1 MGFSKIKEVLH
12 ILKDLINRLFGF
24 KDKKINKPKL
34 TLVVNKTDNQEGKSE
49 NAYFSYYEEHFTF
62 EEDISEEYRNE
73 LKKHLTES
81 LENKVHPWDFE
92 KNLDFK
98 LKEPDKIYYLFMY
111 CLMYIDIFEQDLF
124 NKYTKL
130 WYENNLDDTT
140 KSDDEI
146 NNAALRLLKYDTL
159 GFNLINGSKKQK
171 EAEPTKELK
180 EIVSDSFNEAM
191 FNTKSDNL
199 PLLLKAWKVCQ
210 EKILLEEKEKLKK
223 GGIN

>member
-1 MGFSKIKEVLH
+1 MKIKKVLH
-12 ILKDLINRLFGF
+12 NLKNLINRLFGF

-34 TLVVNKTDNQEGKSE
+34 TLVVNNTDNQEEKSE

-62 EEDISEEYRNE
+62 EEDISEEYRSE
-73 LKKHLTES
+73 LKNHLKES
-81 LENKVHPWDFE
+81 LEQKVHPWDFE

-98 LKEPDKIYYLFMY
+98 LKEPDQIYYLFMY
-111 CLMYIDIFEQDLF
+111 CLMYIDIYEQDLF

-146 NNAALRLLKYDTL
+146 NNEALRLLKYEVL
-159 GFNLINGSKKQK
+159 GFYLINSSKEEK
-171 EAEPTKELK
+171 EVEGIKELK
-180 EIVSDSFNEAM
+180 EVVSDSFDEAM

-199 PLLLKAWKVCQ
+199 PLLLKAWKACQ
-210 EKILLEEKEKLKK
+210 EKILLEDKEKLKV
-223 GGIN
+223 N

>member
-1 MGFSKIKEVLH
+1 MLRN
-12 ILKDLINRLFGF
+12 LKNLISRLFGF

-34 TLVVNKTDNQEGKSE
+34 TLAVDNTDNQEGKSE
-49 NAYFSYYEEHFTF
+49 NAIFSPIEEHFTF

-73 LKKHLTES
+73 LKNHLIES

-111 CLMYIDIFEQDLF
+111 YLMYIDIFEQDLF

-146 NNAALRLLKYDTL
+146 NNEALRLLKYEVL
-159 GFNLINGSKKQK
+159 GFSLINGSK
-171 EAEPTKELK
+171 EEPIKELK
-180 EIVSDSFNEAM
+180 EVVSDSFDEAM
-191 FNTKSDNL
+191 FNTKSDTL
-199 PLLLKAWKVCQ
+199 PLLLKAWKACE
-210 EKILLEEKEKLKK
+210 EKVLLEDKEKLKVH
-223 GGIN
+223 

>member
-1 MGFSKIKEVLH
+1 MLRVIKDFINKI
-12 ILKDLINRLFGF
+12 FGL

-34 TLVVNKTDNQEGKSE
+34 TLVVNNTDKKSE
-49 NAYFSYYEEHFTF
+49 NDYFSYYKECFTF
-62 EEDISEEYRNE
+62 EEDISEEDRSE
-73 LKKHLTES
+73 LKNHLEES

-98 LKEPDKIYYLFMY
+98 LKEPDKIYYLWMY

-159 GFNLINGSKKQK
+159 GFNLINGSKEEVDHKK
-171 EAEPTKELK
+171 KFEEV
-180 EIVSDSFNEAM
+180 ISDKFDDETHN
-191 FNTKSDNL
+191 FKSNI
-199 PLLLKAWKVCQ
+199 PLLLKAWKAFE
-210 EKILLEEKEKLKK
+210 EKALLEKKKKLK
-223 GGIN
+223 IH

>member
-1 MGFSKIKEVLH
+1 MLRFIKDFINKI
-12 ILKDLINRLFGF
+12 FGL

-34 TLVVNKTDNQEGKSE
+34 TLVVNNTDNQEGKSE
-49 NAYFSYYEEHFTF
+49 NDYFSYYKECFTF
-62 EEDISEEYRNE
+62 EEDISEEDNSE
-73 LKKHLTES
+73 LKNHLEES

-111 CLMYIDIFEQDLF
+111 YLMYIDIFEQDLF

-159 GFNLINGSKKQK
+159 GFNLINGSK
-171 EAEPTKELK
+171 EEPIKELK
-180 EIVSDSFNEAM
+180 EVVSDSFNEAM

-199 PLLLKAWKVCQ
+199 PLLLKAWKACQ
-210 EKILLEEKEKLKK
+210 EKFLLEKKKKLKAH
-223 GGIN
+223 

>member
-1 MGFSKIKEVLH
+1 MLH
-12 ILKDLINRLFGF
+12 IIKDFINKTFSF

-34 TLVVNKTDNQEGKSE
+34 TLVINKTDNQEGKSE
-49 NAYFSYYEEHFTF
+49 NTYFSYHEEHFTF

-73 LKKHLTES
+73 LKNHLKES

-111 CLMYIDIFEQDLF
+111 YLMYIDIFEQDLF

-146 NNAALRLLKYDTL
+146 NNEALRLLKYEVL
-159 GFNLINGSKKQK
+159 GFSLINGSK
-171 EAEPTKELK
+171 EEPIKELK
-180 EIVSDSFNEAM
+180 EVVSDSFDEAM
-191 FNTKSDNL
+191 FNTKSDTL
-199 PLLLKAWKVCQ
+199 PLLLKAWKALE
-210 EKILLEEKEKLKK
+210 EKVLLEDKEKLKV
-223 GGIN
+223 N

>member
-1 MGFSKIKEVLH
+1 MLY
-12 ILKDLINRLFGF
+12 ILKDFINRLFGF

-49 NAYFSYYEEHFTF
+49 NAIFSIIEEQFTF

-73 LKKHLTES
+73 LKNHLIES

-111 CLMYIDIFEQDLF
+111 YLMYIDIFEQDLF

-140 KSDDEI
+140 KSDDEL

-159 GFNLINGSKKQK
+159 GFKLINGSK
-171 EAEPTKELK
+171 EEPIKELK
-180 EIVSDSFNEAM
+180 EVVSDSFDEAM
-191 FNTKSDNL
+191 FNTKSDTL
-199 PLLLKAWKVCQ
+199 PLLLKAWKACE
-210 EKILLEEKEKLKK
+210 EKVLLEDKEKLKVH
-223 GGIN
+223 

>member
-1 MGFSKIKEVLH
+1 MLRN
-12 ILKDLINRLFGF
+12 LKNLINRLFGF

-73 LKKHLTES
+73 LKIHLIES

-111 CLMYIDIFEQDLF
+111 YVMYIDIFEQDLF

-140 KSDDEI
+140 KSDEEI
-146 NNAALRLLKYDTL
+146 NNEALRLLKYDTL
-159 GFNLINGSKKQK
+159 GFNLINGSKEEKK
-171 EAEPTKELK
+171 EEPVKDLEEFARDIFDAEGLNSKPD
-180 EIVSDSFNEAM
+180 I
-191 FNTKSDNL
+191 L
-199 PLLLKAWKVCQ
+199 PLLLKEWNKYQ
-210 EKILLEEKEKLKK
+210 EKVSLEKK
-223 GGIN
+223 RKGEMS

>member
-1 MGFSKIKEVLH
+1 MLRN
-12 ILKDLINRLFGF
+12 LKNLISRLFGF

-34 TLVVNKTDNQEGKSE
+34 TLAVDNTDNQEGKSE
-49 NAYFSYYEEHFTF
+49 NDYFSYHEEHFTF

-73 LKKHLTES
+73 LKNHLIES

-111 CLMYIDIFEQDLF
+111 YLMYIDIFEQDLF

-140 KSDDEI
+140 KSDEEI
-146 NNAALRLLKYDTL
+146 NNEALRLLKYKVL
-159 GFNLINGSKKQK
+159 GFNLTNGSK
-171 EAEPTKELK
+171 
-180 EIVSDSFNEAM
+180 
-191 FNTKSDNL
+191 
-199 PLLLKAWKVCQ
+199 
-210 EKILLEEKEKLKK
+210 EKK
-223 GGIN
+223 

>member
-1 MGFSKIKEVLH
+1 MLRN
-12 ILKDLINRLFGF
+12 LKNLINRLFGF

-49 NAYFSYYEEHFTF
+49 NDYFSYHEEHFTF

-73 LKKHLTES
+73 LKNHLIES

-111 CLMYIDIFEQDLF
+111 YLMYIDIFEQDLF

-140 KSDDEI
+140 KSDDEL
-146 NNAALRLLKYDTL
+146 NNAALRLLKYDIL
-159 GFNLINGSKKQK
+159 GFKLINGSK
-171 EAEPTKELK
+171 EEPVKELEEFARDIFDK
-180 EIVSDSFNEAM
+180 TGLNS
-191 FNTKSDNL
+191 KSDNL
-199 PLLLKAWKVCQ
+199 PLLLKAWKAFE
-210 EKILLEEKEKLKK
+210 EKALLEEKKKLKVH
-223 GGIN
+223 

>member
-1 MGFSKIKEVLH
+1 MLRN
-12 ILKDLINRLFGF
+12 LKNLINRLFGF

-73 LKKHLTES
+73 LKIHLIES
-81 LENKVHPWDFE
+81 LEQKVHPWDFE

-111 CLMYIDIFEQDLF
+111 YVMYIDIFEQDLF

-146 NNAALRLLKYDTL
+146 NNEALRLLKYEVL
-159 GFNLINGSKKQK
+159 GFKSINGLKEKK
-171 EAEPTKELK
+171 EVEPIKEL
-180 EIVSDSFNEAM
+180 EEFAEYTFDEAM

-199 PLLLKAWKVCQ
+199 PLLLKAWKACQ
-210 EKILLEEKEKLKK
+210 EKFLLEEKKKLKE
-223 GGIN
+223 GRN

>member
-1 MGFSKIKEVLH
+1 MLH
-12 ILKDLINRLFGF
+12 ILKDFINRLFGF

-73 LKKHLTES
+73 LKIHLIES

-111 CLMYIDIFEQDLF
+111 YLMYIDIFEQDLF

-140 KSDDEI
+140 KSDEEI
-146 NNAALRLLKYDTL
+146 NNEALRLLKYEVL
-159 GFNLINGSKKQK
+159 GFSLINGSK
-171 EAEPTKELK
+171 EEPVKELEEFARDIFDK
-180 EIVSDSFNEAM
+180 TGLNS
-191 FNTKSDNL
+191 KSDNL
-199 PLLLKAWKVCQ
+199 PLLLKAWKAYE
-210 EKILLEEKEKLKK
+210 EKVLLEKKGKLKK

>member
-1 MGFSKIKEVLH
+1 VLRN
-12 ILKDLINRLFGF
+12 LKNLISRLFGF

-34 TLVVNKTDNQEGKSE
+34 TLAVDNTDNQEGKSE
-49 NAYFSYYEEHFTF
+49 NAIFSPIEEHFTF

-73 LKKHLTES
+73 LKNHLIES

-98 LKEPDKIYYLFMY
+98 LKEPDKIYYLFQY
-111 CLMYIDIFEQDLF
+111 YLMYIDIFEQDLF

-140 KSDDEI
+140 KSDDEL

-159 GFNLINGSKKQK
+159 GFKLINGSK
-171 EAEPTKELK
+171 EEPIKELK
-180 EIVSDSFNEAM
+180 EVVSDSFNEAM
-191 FNTKSDNL
+191 FNTKSDTL
-199 PLLLKAWKVCQ
+199 PLLLKAWKACE
-210 EKILLEEKEKLKK
+210 EKFLLEEKKKLKLH
-223 GGIN
+223 

>member
-1 MGFSKIKEVLH
+1 MLRVIKDFINKI
-12 ILKDLINRLFGF
+12 FGL

-34 TLVVNKTDNQEGKSE
+34 TLVVNNTDNQEGKSE
-49 NAYFSYYEEHFTF
+49 NDYFSYYKECFTF
-62 EEDISEEYRNE
+62 EEDISEEDRSE
-73 LKKHLTES
+73 LKNHLEES

-98 LKEPDKIYYLFMY
+98 LKEPDKIYYLWMY

-146 NNAALRLLKYDTL
+146 NHEALRLLKYEVL
-159 GFNLINGSKKQK
+159 GFNLI
-171 EAEPTKELK
+171 
-180 EIVSDSFNEAM
+180 
-191 FNTKSDNL
+191 
-199 PLLLKAWKVCQ
+199 
-210 EKILLEEKEKLKK
+210 KEKLKAH
-223 GGIN
+223 